1 MGFTVDP
8 TLPANT
14 EAIGGGLGA
23 SRIRNITSWLLQMFG
38 YSGATAQTII
48 SPPFG
53 IDINNLVTVQSNP
66 ISPTGIATK
75 QYVDAA
81 GSTVATISNGGSG
94 DAFTGTLVP
103 AIAAYVP
110 LASYIVKWTQASQG
124 ADTVALNGL
133 AALTVKKNS
142 GGALVNLAAGDIP
155 AGSTT
160 ELIYDGT
167 NLQILGV
174 APSVAGFLTQ
184 ARGTALVFQTITN
197 SAVLTNA
204 TGLVFPIAA
213 AEWWSF
219 TFLLSMTLGAG
230 GFDVAV
236 TAPAGSAVGYA
247 FGTGV
252 GTGSNGAKLVGASGL
267 TPPSGLYTLN
277 GIVTNGGTAGN
288 VQLQFCQDTSNAA
301 ATTINYGSSFVATRQ
316 NP

>member
-38 YSGATAQTII
+38 YSGSTAQTII

-53 IDINNLVTVQSNP
+53 FDINNLVTVQSNP

-94 DAFTGTLVP
+94 SAFTGTLVP
-103 AIAAYVP
+103 AITAYAL
-110 LASYIVKWTQASQG
+110 LAGYAVKWTQASQG
-124 ADTVALNGL
+124 ADTIAFNGL
-133 AALTVKKNS
+133 PPLAVKKNS

-167 NLQILGV
+167 NLQIAMGPV
-174 APSVAGFLTQ
+174 PSVAGLLTQ
-184 ARGTALVFQTITN
+184 ARGSAAVFQTLTN
-197 SAVLTNA
+197 TAVLTNA

-213 AEWWSF
+213 NEWWSF
-219 TFLLSMTLGAG
+219 TFILNMTLGAG
-230 GFDVAV
+230 GFDVGIA
-236 TAPAGSAVGYA
+236 APAGSAVNYA
-247 FGTGV
+247 FASSYV
-252 GTGSNGAKLVGASGL
+252 SANNGAKLAGAIGG
-267 TPPSGLYTLN
+267 TSGLYVLN
-277 GIVTNGGTAGN
+277 GIVTNGATAGS

-301 ATTINYGSSFVATRQ
+301 ATTINYGSAFVATRQ